1 MFGIDARY
9 YSHIYYGLITLLSL
23 IVFIQYSAYS
33 QSRLQNDKQQH
44 SIGVFLLTLV
54 LVLFVGFRP
63 ISGRFFVD
71 MEGYDGYYS
80 YLEGEAF
87 SFDWH
92 TYNLLFDNYFNFL
105 ASKSIPIAFF
115 FFSIAVVYFGCIAWS
130 CSILFPK
137 DKIAAFLVYLGAF
150 STFSYGTNGI
160 KAGAA
165 ASLFLMALA
174 MYSKRKWLWTLFFL
188 LCSLGFHHSMELPVA
203 AFVACLFVKDP
214 KWYFAFWL
222 FCFLMA
228 LFHVTFFQVLFSGFT
243 NEHGA
248 EYLLA
253 NGQNIRNDLLGGFR
267 IDFALYSAVPV
278 GIGWW
283 AVYKKRIVSKNYLF
297 LLNLYVFTNAIW
309 LLCMY
314 AAFTNRISYL
324 SWIMLPIVLIYPFL
338 KEEWGASQYKAFL
351 WVAFGHLAF
360 TLFMMYIYY

>member
-9 YSHIYYGLITLLSL
+9 YSHIFYGLIALLSL
-23 IVFIQYSAYS
+23 IVFSQYSAYS

-44 SIGVFLLTLV
+44 PIGVFLLTLF
-54 LVLFVGFRP
+54 LVVFIGFRP
-63 ISGRFFVD
+63 ISGRYFVD
-71 MEGYDGYYS
+71 MGGYDSYYS
-80 YLEGEAF
+80 VIQGDAF
-87 SFDWH
+87 SFDWNA
-92 TYNLLFDNYFNFL
+92 YNILFDNYFSFL
-105 ASKSIPIAFF
+105 ASNKIPIAFF
-115 FFSIAVVYFGCIAWS
+115 FVSIAAIYFGCIAWS

-174 MYSKRKWLWTLFFL
+174 MYSKRKWFGVIFFL
-188 LCSLGFHHSMELPVA
+188 LLSLGFHHSMELPVA
-203 AFVACLFVKDP
+203 AFVVCLFVKNP
-214 KWYFAFWL
+214 KWYFAFWV
-222 FCFLMA
+222 FCLLMA
-228 LFHVTFFQVLFSGFT
+228 LLHVTFFQVLFSGFT

-248 EYLLA
+248 EYLL
-253 NGQNIRNDLLGGFR
+253 NDGQLIRNDLLGGFR
-267 IDFALYSAVPV
+267 LDFALYSAVPV
-278 GIGWW
+278 YIGWR
-283 AVYKKRIVSKNYLF
+283 AVNKKHIVSKNYLF

-338 KEEWGASQYKAFL
+338 KEEWGTSQYKAFL

>member
-1 MFGIDARY
+1 MFGIDAQY

-23 IVFIQYSAYS
+23 IVFFLYLTYS

-44 SIGVFLLTLV
+44 SIWVFLLTLV

-63 ISGRFFVD
+63 VSGRYFVD
-71 MEGYDGYYS
+71 MRGYDDYYS
-80 YLEGEAF
+80 VLQGEAF
-87 SFDWH
+87 SFDWN
-92 TYNLLFDNYFNFL
+92 TYNILFDNYFRFL
-105 ASKSIPIAFF
+105 VSNNVPIVFF
-115 FFSIAVVYFGCIAWS
+115 FVSIAAVYFGCMAWS

-150 STFSYGTNGI
+150 STYSYGTNGI

-188 LCSLGFHHSMELPVA
+188 LCSLGFHHAMALPVV
-203 AFVACLFVKDP
+203 AFVVCLFVKKP
-214 KWYFAFWL
+214 KWYLAFWV
-222 FCFLMA
+222 FCLLMA
-228 LFHVTFFQVLFSGFT
+228 LLHVTFFQILFSGFT
-243 NEHGA
+243 DEHGA

-253 NGQNIRNDLLGGFR
+253 NGEYIRKDILGGFR

-278 GIGWW
+278 FIGRW
-283 AVYKKRIVSKNYLF
+283 AIKKKHIESKNYLF
-297 LLNLYVFTNAIW
+297 LFNLYVLTNSVW

-338 KEEWGASQYKAFL
+338 KEEWGKGQYKVFNL
-351 WVAFGHLAF
+351 VAFGHLAF